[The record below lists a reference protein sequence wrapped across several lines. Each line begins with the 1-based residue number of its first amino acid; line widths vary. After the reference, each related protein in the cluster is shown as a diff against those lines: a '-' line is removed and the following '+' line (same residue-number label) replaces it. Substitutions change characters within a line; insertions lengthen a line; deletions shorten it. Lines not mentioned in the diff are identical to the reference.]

1 MGRAAKG
8 TTSELD
14 SGNVRA
20 RFTYPDGKRVSKTFV
35 GKSGKKYA
43 NAWIAERVVEVNS
56 GHWSSGAAR
65 ATVSISFGDYSNRW
79 LENRLVRG
87 EPLSPRTTALYADI
101 LTRFIL
107 PSFENRPLR
116 LIEREDVD
124 NWYRQTA
131 KGRPTRRSQAYS
143 LFRAILNTAVDDG
156 YLAINPARIK
166 GAGQTPR
173 RHVIHPATLDELV
186 KITEAMPERLQLLVQ
201 LAAWCGLRY
210 GELIELRRHD
220 IDTKDGVLR
229 IRRSAVLV
237 NHPRTTDRPAWSE
250 VIVKKPKSDAG
261 IRDVG
266 IPLDLMP
273 MVKKHL
279 ANVAI
284 GPDALVFPSV
294 EDPTKHMKPSTLAKN
309 YFSARGKAS
318 RPDLRFHDLRHTAAV
333 YAAQIGAT
341 LPELMN
347 RLGHSTSTAAMRYQH
362 LAQGRD
368 AVVTAALSDVRA
380 SHRLR
385 TAKAE

>member
-1 MGRAAKG
+1 MRKQ
-8 TTSELD
+8 SWQ
-14 SGNVRA
+14 A
-20 RFTYPDGKRVSKTFV
+20 RISHEGVLKTKVFPA
-35 GKSGKKYA
+35 KKYA
-43 NAWIAERVVEVNS
+43 DAWLAQQVVDINTGS
-56 GHWSSGAAR
+56 WSTSKSR
-65 ATVSISFGDYSNRW
+65 ASVSISFGDYSKRW

-87 EPLSPRTTALYADI
+87 EPLSPRTTALYDDI
-101 LTRFIL
+101 LSRFIL
-107 PSFENRPLR
+107 PTFENRPVH

-124 NWYRQTA
+124 DWYRKTA

-156 YLAINPARIK
+156 HLAINPARIK

-186 KITEAMPERLQLLVQ
+186 TITEAMPERLQLLVQ

-210 GELIELRRHD
+210 GELIELRRKD
-220 IDTKDGVLR
+220 VDTKDGVLR

-237 NHPRTTDRPAWSE
+237 THPRTPDRPAWSE
-250 VIVKKPKSDAG
+250 IIPKPPKSDAG

-279 ANVAI
+279 ANVSI
-284 GPDALVFPSV
+284 GPEALLFPSAA
-294 EDPTKHMKPSTLAKN
+294 DPNKWMMPSTLAKT
-309 YFSARGKAS
+309 YFKAREKAG

-347 RLGHSTSTAAMRYQH
+347 RLGHSTSAAAMRYQH

-380 SHRLR
+380 SHRMR

>member
-1 MGRAAKG
+1 MGRAATG
-8 TTSELD
+8 S
-14 SGNVRA
+14 VRKLPSKRWQA
-20 RFTYPDGKRVSKTFV
+20 RINHEGAQRSQTFATKKYATDWLASQVVDINTGKWSI
-35 GKSGKKYA
+35 GKSGA
-43 NAWIAERVVEVNS
+43 S
-56 GHWSSGAAR
+56 
-65 ATVSISFGDYSNRW
+65 VSISFGDYSKRW

-87 EPLSPRTTALYADI
+87 EPLSPRTTALYDDI
-101 LTRFIL
+101 LSRFIL
-107 PSFENRPLR
+107 PTFENRPVH

-124 NWYRQTA
+124 EWYRKTA

-156 YLAINPARIK
+156 YLAVNPARIK

-237 NHPRTTDRPAWSE
+237 NHPRTAQRPAWSE

-279 ANVAI
+279 TRVPI
-284 GPDALVFPSV
+284 DPDALVFASV
-294 EDPTKHMKPSTLAKN
+294 EDPAKHMKPSTLAKT
-309 YFSARGKAS
+309 YFKAREKAG

-380 SHRLR
+380 SHRMR